1 MSYKSLNQSDK
12 ELISQTAHA
21 CVTECKKKWPMVTL
35 GSYLQESNE
44 RNIDEKLDINAVM
57 GISINKNFFATKAN
71 MKNVS
76 LRPYKIIAPQE
87 FAYVNVT
94 SRNGD
99 KISIAINSSGDR
111 FLVSSSYTAFRVKDI
126 SVLNPEYL
134 YLQFNR
140 PEFDRYARFNSWGT
154 AREIFSWNDLCRV
167 KISLPPIEVQ
177 QTYVNAYKGLTALID
192 ENEKLS
198 KSLEVMAQACVTEC
212 REKWPMVTLGSYLQE
227 TNERNVESKLSL
239 NDVRGIS
246 TDKIFI
252 DTKANLNGVKLSS
265 YKIVKPKSFA
275 FVPDT
280 SRRGDKIAIALNSSE
295 KQYLVS
301 AIYIVYKISN
311 SDVLLPEY
319 LHLQFNRPE
328 FDRYARFNSWGTARE
343 TFDWDDMCRVKI
355 PLPPIE
361 VQQSI
366 VALFHCAEEAR
377 KIAEEAKAQ
386 LSKVCPAMI
395 QRAAHCH

>member
-1 MSYKSLNQSDK
+1 MSYKLLNQIVTAPIVSLGDYIERVERSNVFEEYGITDVRGVSNTK
-12 ELISQTAHA
+12 GFIETRANVEGRSLKKFLVIEPNEFVFNRRTTRNGERLGLGFNMGARAVLLTEDYVAFRVKPEKSNILLSHFLYLYFLRDEFDRYVRCNSWGSATEFFNWNDMCRVNIPLPPIEVQQAYVNAYKSLTALIEENEELFKSLEAMAQAS
-21 CVTECKKKWPMVTL
+21 VLECREKWPMVTL

-99 KISIAINSSGDR
+99 KISIAINSSDDR

-140 PEFDRYARFNSWGT
+140 PEFDRYARFNSWGS
-154 AREIFSWNDLCRV
+154 ARE
-167 KISLPPIEVQ
+167 
-177 QTYVNAYKGLTALID
+177 
-192 ENEKLS
+192 
-198 KSLEVMAQACVTEC
+198 
-212 REKWPMVTLGSYLQE
+212 
-227 TNERNVESKLSL
+227 
-239 NDVRGIS
+239 
-246 TDKIFI
+246 
-252 DTKANLNGVKLSS
+252 
-265 YKIVKPKSFA
+265 SFG
-275 FVPDT
+275 F
-280 SRRGDKIAIALNSSE
+280 
-295 KQYLVS
+295 
-301 AIYIVYKISN
+301 
-311 SDVLLPEY
+311 
-319 LHLQFNRPE
+319 
-328 FDRYARFNSWGTARE
+328 
-343 TFDWDDMCRVKI
+343 DDMCRVKI

-377 KIAEEAKAQ
+377 KIAEEAKTQ
-386 LSKVCPAMI
+386 LAKLCPAMI

>member
-99 KISIAINSSGDR
+99 KISIAINSSDDR

-192 ENEKLS
+192 ENEKLF
-198 KSLEVMAQACVTEC
+198 KSLEAMAQASVLEC

-227 TNERNVESKLSL
+227 TNERNTDGSIEEVL
-239 NDVRGIS
+239 GIS
-246 TDKIFI
+246 TSKRFREPNSRVDR
-252 DTKANLNGVKLSS
+252 TKLHK
-265 YKIVKPKSFA
+265 YKIVRNWQFA
-275 FVPDT
+275 FVPTTDT
-280 SRRGDKIAIALNSSE
+280 WRCLAVCLSQFSYPIV
-295 KQYLVS
+295 VS
-301 AIYIVYKISN
+301 PIYITFKVKN
-311 SDVLLPEY
+311 KDVLLPEY
-319 LHLQFNRPE
+319 LYLQFNRPE

-343 TFDWDDMCRVKI
+343 NFNWDDMCRVKI

-386 LSKVCPAMI
+386 LAKLCPAMI

>member
-1 MSYKSLNQSDK
+1 MSYKLLNQ
-12 ELISQTAHA
+12 IVTA
-21 CVTECKKKWPMVTL
+21 P
-35 GSYLQESNE
+35 
-44 RNIDEKLDINAVM
+44 I
-57 GISINKNFFATKAN
+57 
-71 MKNVS
+71 VS
-76 LRPYKIIAPQE
+76 LGDYIERVERSNVFEEYGITDVRGVSNTKGFIETRANVEGRSLKKFLVIEPNE
-87 FAYVNVT
+87 FVFNRRT
-94 SRNGD
+94 TRNGERLGLGFNMGARAVLLTED
-99 KISIAINSSGDR
+99 Y
-111 FLVSSSYTAFRVKDI
+111 VAFRVK
-126 SVLNPEYL
+126 PEKSNILLSHFLYL
-134 YLQFNR
+134 YFLR
-140 PEFDRYARFNSWGT
+140 DEFDRYARCNSWGSAT
-154 AREIFSWNDLCRV
+154 EFFNWNDMCRV
-167 KISLPPIEVQ
+167 NIPLPPIEVQ
-177 QTYVNAYKGLTALID
+177 QAYVNAYKSLTALIE
-192 ENEKLS
+192 ENEELF
-198 KSLEVMAQACVTEC
+198 KSLEAMAQASVLEC
-212 REKWPMVTLGSYLQE
+212 RENWPMVTLGSYLQE
-227 TNERNVESKLSL
+227 TNERNVEYKLSF

-328 FDRYARFNSWGTARE
+328 FDRYARFNSWGSARE
-343 TFDWDDMCRVKI
+343 SFGFDDMCRVKI

-377 KIAEEAKAQ
+377 KIAEEAKTQ
-386 LSKVCPAMI
+386 LAKLCPAMI